1 MKLSNE
7 KQIFNLMDTNGRR
20 NDVTNALQGYLSILS
35 DFNGEWNN
43 LPNSLSQYI
52 FYKRAIE
59 LSPDVFSTHTPYDN
73 LQAEINRN
81 SEFKNAIENNDLTWI
96 QNNQDSYRELLGKF
110 DQGIEDRARHYTS
123 NLVKLG
129 FATQERK
136 ITSVGQLLLDK
147 IKLNK
152 DELEI
157 LLPVDNINIIYLR
170 QLLKLRIYDAQGQN
184 FYSPFLFAL
193 YILVRRNRISENE
206 FFELVQGLNPYFDF
220 TEIESYVN
228 NYQEGD
234 VVENIHI
241 NIPED
246 IEDSIINEPTF
257 RKYFRNQK
265 SSTAVDVYM
274 AFYNMLYKFNNERN
288 TARLNELLQYYEY
301 NKSMLNKAFG
311 CGKNIFIVKNGER
324 PAPEEFIRKNKKIFE
339 SPLNK
344 YLYTQF
350 ELSKRLDQIR
360 EYSDTTKR
368 IFKATGVISFDNG
381 YVELAYK
388 ELCKHIF
395 KEQTLCQ
402 NIYGRS
408 NDYVEYETEYDSYY
422 CSITS
427 LAEILLYSNEEILN
441 ITASVKE
448 EFGVSDIEQ
457 ISEKVVANRKR
468 EFTEFIRNKYPL
480 EKVKELLGLF
490 SDRSN
495 DSQLK
500 EYVSSDATVPTI
512 YEFVVGIAWYY
523 FAGKR
528 IDLLSSYNLTLSAN
542 FEPLV
547 HAGGG
552 QGDIVISENDKVVML
567 EATLMNSSSQKR
579 GEWEPVLRHSVNLK
593 VEEEING
600 TQRQVTTFFIAD
612 EFDANTINIWKAVA
626 AVPMQSSVD
635 RESYTDNVV
644 IMPINSSEL
653 SALTDKSDEYD
664 QIINDV
670 HSLFEVEKNNFD
682 LNWRD
687 DFIRK
692 IV

>member
-1 MKLSNE
+1 MKLNNE

-35 DFNGEWNN
+35 GLNGEWDN
-43 LPNSLSQYI
+43 LPKSLSQYL
-52 FYKRAIE
+52 FYKKAIE
-59 LSPDVFSTHTPYDN
+59 LSPDVFVTHSPYDN
-73 LQAEINRN
+73 LQTEINRN
-81 SEFKNAIENNDLTWI
+81 PEFKNAIENNDLSWI
-96 QNNQDSYRELLGKF
+96 QNNQNSYSELLDKF

-129 FATQERK
+129 FTTQKRE
-136 ITSVGQLLLDK
+136 ITNVGQLLLDK

-152 DELEI
+152 DELESF
-157 LLPVDNINIIYLR
+157 LPVDNVNIIYLR
-170 QLLKLRIYDAQGQN
+170 QLLKLRIYDAQGQK

-193 YILVRRNRISENE
+193 YILLYKNRISENE

-220 TEIESYVN
+220 TEIESYVDD
-228 NYQEGD
+228 YEVGD
-234 VVENIHI
+234 IVEDINV
-241 NIPED
+241 NIPND
-246 IEDSIINEPTF
+246 IEDSIINEQTF

-265 SSTAVDVYM
+265 SSTTIEVYIT
-274 AFYNMLYKFNNERN
+274 FYNMLYKFNNERSA
-288 TARLNELLQYYEY
+288 TKLNELLQFYED
-301 NKSMLNKAFG
+301 NKPMLNKAFG
-311 CGKNIFIVKNGER
+311 CGKNIFILRRGET
-324 PAPEEFIRKNKKIFE
+324 PIPEEFIRKNKKIFE
-339 SPLNK
+339 SSLNK
-344 YLYTQF
+344 YLYTRF

-368 IFKATGVISFDNG
+368 IFRATGVISFNNG

-395 KEQTLCQ
+395 KKESLRQ
-402 NIYGRS
+402 NMYGQS
-408 NDYVEYETEYDSYY
+408 VDYVEYETEYDSYFY
-422 CSITS
+422 SITS
-427 LAEILLYSNEEILN
+427 MAEILSYSSEEILG
-441 ITASVKE
+441 ITNFVKE
-448 EFGVSDIEQ
+448 EFGVSNIEQ
-457 ISEKVVANRKR
+457 ISQKIATNRKL
-468 EFTEFIRNKYPL
+468 EFAEFIRNRYPL

-512 YEFVVGIAWYY
+512 YEFIVGIAWYY

-552 QGDIVISENDKVVML
+552 QGDIVIYEDNKVVML
-567 EATLMNSSSQKR
+567 EATLMNSNNQKR

-593 VEEEING
+593 VEEEMSG
-600 TQRQVTTFFIAD
+600 SPRQVTTFFIAD

-626 AVPMQSSVD
+626 AVPMQSSTD
-635 RESYTDNVV
+635 RESFTDNVV

-653 SALTDKSDEYD
+653 SALTDKANEYD
-664 QIINDV
+664 KIIDDV
-670 HSLFEVEKNNFD
+670 HGLFEVEKNNFD

-687 DFIRK
+687 GFIRK